1 MWNSWLDDEF
11 PSIICTCD
19 YCQSL
24 FYIHK
29 QQRLSNRVAFLFCAK
44 GSETVANEWYRRMEN
59 RIIGSI
65 DNEIKKQKRLEEQQ
79 KKRRGGDM

>member
-1 MWNSWLDDEF
+1 M
-11 PSIICTCD
+11 
-19 YCQSL
+19 
-24 FYIHK
+24 
-29 QQRLSNRVAFLFCAK
+29 
-44 GSETVANEWYRRMEN
+44 ANEWHRRMEN

>member
-1 MWNSWLDDEF
+1 MKDSDLVRNEF
-11 PSIICTCD
+11 DTH
-19 YCQSL
+19 Q
-24 FYIHK
+24 IHNYK
-29 QQRLSNRVAFLFCAK
+29 RLSNRVAFLFCTK
-44 GSETVANEWYRRMEN
+44 GSETMANEWYRRMEN